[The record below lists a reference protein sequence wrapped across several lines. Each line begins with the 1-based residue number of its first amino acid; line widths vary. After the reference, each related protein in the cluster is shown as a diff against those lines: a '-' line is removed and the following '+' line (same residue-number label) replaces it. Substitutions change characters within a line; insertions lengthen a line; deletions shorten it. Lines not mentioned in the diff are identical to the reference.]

1 MKQILLMGVV
11 GIRLLAPYHLNA
23 QEVTLI
29 APGGMRCVTGK
40 MMPDFESKTGHTV
53 KVTIGSGGGTHQRVV
68 HGDPF
73 DLPVV
78 QPPYQDVLESGN
90 VVASSETPLATVP
103 IVFFV
108 RKGDPKPDI
117 STPSAVKQMLLGVK
131 SIGYPDG
138 AAGSGAGLS
147 FDEALKKLGIH
158 EQVQGKTKLA
168 TGPALMALLTKGD
181 VDIAVTFA
189 SEVTGTDVEV
199 VGPVPQELSAPTAL
213 VGFVSSHASS
223 AEAAR
228 AVLKYLSSPD
238 AAADY
243 KACGMIPSH

>member
-1 MKQILLMGVV
+1 MKQQLFIA
-11 GIRLLAPYHLNA
+11 LAGLGLFIPHQVSA

-40 MMPDFESKTGHTV
+40 MATEFETKTGHAV
-53 KVTIGSGGGTHQRVV
+53 KVTIGSGGGTHQRIV
-68 HGDPF
+68 HGDAF
-73 DLPVV
+73 DVPIV
-78 QPPYQDVLESGN
+78 QPPYQDVLDSGN
-90 VVASSETPLATVP
+90 VIKSSETPLAAVP

-117 STPSAVKQMLLGVK
+117 STPNAVKQTLLAVK
-131 SIGYPDG
+131 AIGYPDG

-147 FDEALKKLGIH
+147 FDEALKKLGIY
-158 EQVQGKTKLA
+158 EQIQPKVKLA
-168 TGPALMALLTKGD
+168 TGPALMALLSKGD

-199 VGPVPQELSAPTAL
+199 VGPVPNELSTPTSL
-213 VGFVSSHASS
+213 VGFVSSHAASP
-223 AEAAR
+223 EAAQ
-228 AVLKYLSSPD
+228 AVLKYMSSPD
-238 AAADY
+238 AAPEY

>member
-1 MKQILLMGVV
+1 MKQSFLMGVV
-11 GIRLLAPYHLNA
+11 GLGLFLPYQVNA

-40 MMPDFESKTGHTV
+40 MAPEFEIKTGHPV
-53 KVTIGSGGGTHQRVV
+53 KVTIGSGGGTHQRIV
-68 HGDPF
+68 HGDAF

-78 QPPYQDVLESGN
+78 QPPYQDVLDSGN
-90 VVASSETPLATVP
+90 VIKSSETPLASVP

-117 STPSAVKQMLLGVK
+117 STPNAVKQTLLAAK

-147 FDEALKKLGIH
+147 FDEALKKLGIY
-158 EQVQGKTKLA
+158 EEIKPKVKLA

-199 VGPVPQELSAPTAL
+199 VGPVPKDLSTPTAL
-213 VGFVSSHASS
+213 VAFVSSHAASPG
-223 AEAAR
+223 AAQ

-238 AAADY
+238 AAPAY